1 MRIFQKSFL
10 HIVTR
15 VISISEFS
23 FKMVLRSAASIPVY
37 TTILGQATSAC
48 GALYAAASVDGII
61 AVWRTSSLSS
71 GKPIVRQGY

>member
-1 MRIFQKSFL
+1 
-10 HIVTR
+10 
-15 VISISEFS
+15 
-23 FKMVLRSAASIPVY
+23 MVLRCAASIPVY

>member
-10 HIVTR
+10 HIFTR

>member
-10 HIVTR
+10 HIFTR

-23 FKMVLRSAASIPVY
+23 LKMVLRSAASIPVY

-48 GALYAAASVDGII
+48 GSLFAAASVDGII